1 MAKKSSFDLG
11 AIWEDLTKRFSWDYV
26 PAKRNTAP
34 STGESKGI
42 TNAAPGSFGTVYKND
57 PITDTGNLSDQEKV
71 NDSLFLRAPIRT
83 QYEIDDY
90 LQSIRYAEMRQFPN
104 RTRLYDIY
112 THMLLDGHLTGVIN
126 KRILSVINQQIY
138 YQDANGEEVE
148 EMRDVIKSTKFHTL
162 MRMIMETL
170 FWGITGIE
178 FKIGDTLDFRPIPRK
193 HIKTKTQLISIEQN
207 DQTTG
212 YDYTKIPNVWVIG
225 EPEDLGLLLQCSQ
238 YVIYKRGALA
248 DWANFIEVF
257 GMPVRVVKY
266 NPFEVGTEAK
276 LNAELNKDGNLLYV
290 MIPNTATFEM
300 LDGKS
305 GNANGDLQHTFVK
318 SLNDE
323 MSVIVLGNQET
334 TGNSGTGSQAKSKT
348 HSDQQKEI
356 LKADL
361 AYLENMLN
369 EPHFINILASYGLPV
384 ADGGRFNIKN
394 EIDISYAIQK
404 IEIDTAL
411 SAAGLPISE
420 EYFYETYDI
429 PKPSPTDT
437 VLKAPAPANPKGQDG
452 IDLEDN
458 DVMGKVRISLI
469 DKMLEKKL
477 NDFFDPAR

>member
-1 MAKKSSFDLG
+1 MATKSSFDLG
-11 AIWEDLTKRFSWDYV
+11 EIFNSIKEKFSFNKPKTV
-26 PAKRNTAP
+26 QK
-34 STGESKGI
+34 SGI
-42 TNAAPGSFGTVYKND
+42 TNASPNAFGTVYKND
-57 PITDTGNLSDQEKV
+57 PITDTGNPEQV
-71 NDSLFLRAPIRT
+71 NDSLFVRAPIRT
-83 QYEIDDY
+83 QYEIDEY
-90 LQSIRYAEMRQFPN
+90 LNAIRYAEMRQFPN

-138 YQDANGEEVE
+138 YQDANGVEVE
-148 EMRDVIKSTKFHTL
+148 AMREFINSHKFRTQNRL
-162 MRMIMETL
+162 IMETL
-170 FWGITGIE
+170 LWGITGIE
-178 FKIGDTLDFRPIPRK
+178 YKIGDTFDFRPINRK

-207 DQTTG
+207 DQTQG
-212 YDYTKIPNVWVIG
+212 YDYTKIPNIWIIG
-225 EPEDLGLLLQCSQ
+225 EPEDLGLLLQCTQ

-290 MIPNTATFEM
+290 MIPNTATFEI

-318 SLNDE
+318 ALNDE
-323 MSVIVLGNQET
+323 ISIILVGNTET

-356 LKADL
+356 LKSDL
-361 AYLENMLN
+361 AYLESMLN
-369 EPHFINILASYGLPV
+369 DPHYHNILASYGLPV
-384 ADGGRFNIKN
+384 VEGGRFNIKN

-404 IEIDTAL
+404 IEIDIAL
-411 SAAGLPISE
+411 SAAGLPIAE
-420 EYFYETYDI
+420 EYFYQTYDI
-429 PKPSPTDT
+429 PKPAASDT

-452 IDLEDN
+452 INLEDTTP
-458 DVMGKVRISLI
+458 VTGLF
-469 DKMLEKKL
+469 DKIIEKKL
-477 NDFFDPAR
+477 KDFFA